1 MEDIFE
7 PWKLQG
13 NGLGSSCLVF
23 PSCPGTQSCWP
34 EKWDCS
40 RPFVDQ
46 LCSICASDLG
56 SPGPCS
62 PAWKIWRTR
71 YFRVLYCH
79 PDELQALHLL
89 HSKACM
95 SQLPT
100 QETPER
106 RRAGG
111 DCGALESAHGD
122 RGCHCAPS
130 IPGLPEWTS
139 PALRELRVQPQPPA
153 PLAALVEPHAP
164 GER

>member
-1 MEDIFE
+1 MNLEDIFE

-100 QETPER
+100 QETNLVQGL
-106 RRAGG
+106 RAVNSVDVSEPLQSPCQGKAQ
-111 DCGALESAHGD
+111 GATYFYL
-122 RGCHCAPS
+122 
-130 IPGLPEWTS
+130 
-139 PALRELRVQPQPPA
+139 
-153 PLAALVEPHAP
+153 
-164 GER
+164 